1 MTSTAKPPPKPARP
15 PIKNWKGELPIEPTP
30 PVRAKGEKG
39 TIGTNIRLKAN
50 YYEVQ
55 VQDWNKKLVHY
66 DVVIKQPGKEETDLT
81 ISKTKKL
88 EIFEA
93 FKNKNPEFFS
103 RYKIGYDGMKSAVSV
118 GVIPQLKDGAVYK
131 VSLATGG
138 RKPLNYQVIFKVVN
152 KRSLSELNTFLQSSQ
167 HGVRKDA
174 PATVFQLIEIMF
186 RYTPLA
192 EFISVGQNSF
202 FSKDNRDPFS
212 EVTSISG
219 DKIAQRGFFASLRP
233 AAWKN
238 ASLLL
243 NVDVAHV
250 TFYKEQSLLC
260 FMKENEVISSE
271 DYRNENLNRTLGEK
285 QRKWLLTK
293 LKGLKVR
300 VSHSLF
306 PRNYKVIDVMEVGAN
321 RQMFKE
327 DDGSLKSVENYFK
340 EKYPSKRLHYPK
352 LNVIRAAPDSKTV
365 YLPIEFCDIAKGQ
378 KVKRQRVSPK
388 ELSNFISFTARP
400 PQKRLNSIN
409 EIPRNKKLTEN
420 ELMKDLGFSF
430 SDKPIELTGRV
441 LPAPRLQLNASSV
454 VVPVQGQWNIKDKK
468 FFQSKNIEFWAV
480 LNYSDRLTEYLM
492 SEFVKQIISTGSNTW
507 NKSNIHCLRTVKI
520 FLLTWINVYPGKE
533 GYSNSPRTSAP
544 WATGSHSLA
553 VDAQSEYA
561 SSPKRDTQSAAFD
574 QFRKEIMSNIKDA
587 LAKNSTPVKKY
598 GDRMIHVPTQCV
610 LSENVSKPKPATIG
624 NLLFKMNAKMGGI
637 NNTLPR
643 QGSRFILDRPV
654 MIMGA
659 DVNHAPASDKSGTP
673 SIAAVVGSL
682 DKFASRYAVEVCP
695 QTSRKEMIENMKEMT
710 KSLLKSFFYAT
721 RFKPERIIM
730 YRDGVSESQFLEVL
744 AYELRAM
751 REACTALEE
760 GYEPGI
766 TFIVVQKRHHTRFFP
781 VNERE
786 GVGRCK
792 NVPPGTVVDTEV
804 THPTDIDFFLCSHE
818 GIQGTSKPTHYR
830 ILWDDNDLSLNQ
842 LETFSYAMC
851 HLYARCARSVSI
863 PTPAY
868 YAHWAAYRGKTHL
881 HDLCQEG
888 NKTPSERELLEA
900 VKMDMNNEIN
910 RKMYFL

>member
-1 MTSTAKPPPKPARP
+1 MKS
-15 PIKNWKGELPIEPTP
+15 
-30 PVRAKGEKG
+30 VEK
-39 TIGTNIRLKAN
+39 R
-50 YYEVQ
+50 Y
-55 VQDWNKKLVHY
+55 WR
-66 DVVIKQPGKEETDLT
+66 
-81 ISKTKKL
+81 

-93 FKNKNPEFFS
+93 FKNKNHEFFNK
-103 RYKIGYDGMKSAVSV
+103 YKIGYDGMKSAVSV
-118 GVIPQLKDGAVYK
+118 GVIPQLKDGTVYK

-138 RKPLNYQVIFKVVN
+138 RKSLNYHVIFKVVN
-152 KRSLSELNTFLQSSQ
+152 KRSLSELKTFLQSSRR
-167 HGVRKDA
+167 GVQKDA

-192 EFISVGQNSF
+192 EYISVGQNSF
-202 FSKDNRDPFS
+202 FSKDARDPFS

-250 TFYKEQSLLC
+250 TFYKEQSLLS
-260 FMKENEVISSE
+260 FMKENEVISSD
-271 DYRNENLNRTLGEK
+271 DYGNENLNKILTEA
-285 QRKWLLTK
+285 QRKKLLKK

-306 PRNYKVIDVMEVGAN
+306 PRNYKVIDVMADGAN

-327 DDGSLKSVENYFK
+327 DNGSLKSVENYFK
-340 EKYPSKRLHYPK
+340 EKYPSKKLHYPK

-378 KVKRQRVSPK
+378 KVKRQSVSAK
-388 ELSNFISFTARP
+388 ELSNFISFTAKP
-400 PQKRLNSIN
+400 PQKRLSCIN
-409 EIPRNKKLTEN
+409 EIPRNKKITEN

-430 SDKPIELTGRV
+430 LDKPIELTGRI
-441 LPAPRLQLNASSV
+441 LPPPKLQLNASNA
-454 VVPVQGQWNIKDKK
+454 VVPFQGQWNIKDKE

-480 LNYSDRLTEYLM
+480 LNYSERLSDNLV
-492 SEFVKQIISTGSNTW
+492 SDFVKYIMDTG
-507 NKSNIHCLRTVKI
+507 KFRGMKIRYPLEIRTVKYSKQNPEI
-520 FLLTWINVYPGKE
+520 DLPSLKEKYPQLQLLMVILVSKTPD
-533 GYSNSPRTSAP
+533 SP
-544 WATGSHSLA
+544 
-553 VDAQSEYA
+553 YA
-561 SSPKRDTQSAAFD
+561 G
-574 QFRKEIMSNIKDA
+574 
-587 LAKNSTPVKKY
+587 VKKY

-610 LSENVSKPKPATIG
+610 LSGNVSKPKPATIG

-637 NNTLPR
+637 NVTV
-643 QGSRFILDRPV
+643 GGDTIILDRPV

-682 DKFASRYAVEVCP
+682 DRFASRYAVEVCP
-695 QTSRKEMIENMKEMT
+695 QTSRNEMIENMKEMT
-710 KSLLKSFFYAT
+710 KSLLKSFYYAT
-721 RFKPERIIM
+721 RHKPQRIII

-781 VNERE
+781 VNERD

-830 ILWDDNDLSLNQ
+830 VLWDDNGLSLNQ
-842 LETFSYAMC
+842 LEAFSYAMC
-851 HLYARCARSVSI
+851 HLYARCARSVSL

-868 YAHWAAYRGKTHL
+868 YAHWAAYRGKIHL

-888 NKTPSERELLEA
+888 NEKKPSEKELLEA

-910 RKMYFL
+910 KTMYFL